1 MKPVTFRSPE
11 ELQSAGLIQ
20 AHELETISRVAEQ
33 YVIALPERLAGL
45 IDRNDPSD
53 PIGLQ
58 YVPSKDELNTLPGET
73 EDPIGDAAHSPVP
86 GIVHRYPDRVLL
98 KITSTCPVYC
108 RFCFRRERVG
118 PEKGAPLGRVELES
132 ALAYIA
138 ERPEIF
144 EVILTGGDPM
154 ILSPARA
161 GEITRRLEAID
172 HVKVIRWHSRVPVA
186 APERITPEFVE
197 AIRGQTKA
205 VFVAVHANHAREFS
219 PEAVA
224 AVRGLAQAGISLVS
238 QTVLL
243 RGVNDTFEALAD
255 LMRTF
260 LSVGIKPYYLHH
272 LDAAPGTSHFR
283 VPVEVGQAL
292 VRRLRDELSGLAT
305 PHFVA
310 DIPGGVSKAVMNL
323 PDIERREDD
332 FHLRGRDGQLYR
344 PPGSPSS

>member
-1 MKPVTFRSPE
+1 MKPVTYRHAG
-11 ELQSAGLIQ
+11 ELLTAGIISADQLPVV
-20 AHELETISRVAEQ
+20 SRVAEN
-33 YVIALPERLAGL
+33 YVIALPARLATL
-45 IDRNDPSD
+45 IDRDDPLD

-58 YVPSKDELNTLPGET
+58 YVPSGEELNAQPGEMD
-73 EDPIGDAAHSPVP
+73 DPIGDAAHSPIP

-118 PEKGAPLGRVELES
+118 PEKGD
-132 ALAYIA
+132 ALSKAEIDAACAYIA
-138 ERPEIF
+138 DRPEIF

-161 GEITRRLEAID
+161 GALTRRLEAID

-186 APERITPEFVE
+186 APERVTPEFTE
-197 AIRGQTKA
+197 AIRSSEKA
-205 VFVAVHANHAREFS
+205 VFVAVHANHAREFT

-224 AVRGLAQAGISLVS
+224 AIRRLSQAGISLVS
-238 QTVLL
+238 QSVLL

-255 LMRTF
+255 LMRAF
-260 LSVGIKPYYLHH
+260 LSVGIKPYYLHQ

-283 VPVEVGQAL
+283 VPVEEGQAL

-305 PHFVA
+305 PTYVA

-323 PDIERREDD
+323 PDIERRDD
-332 FHLRGRDGQLYR
+332 AFVLRGRDGETYL
-344 PPGSPSS
+344 PPGYTG

>member
-1 MKPVTFRSPE
+1 MKPVTFRSPG
-11 ELQSAGLIQ
+11 ELQAAGLIP
-20 AHELETISRVAEQ
+20 AGDLETISRVAEQ
-33 YVIALPERLAGL
+33 YVIALPERLADL
-45 IDRNDPSD
+45 INRDDPSD

-58 YVPSKDELNTLPGET
+58 YVPSGEELNALPGEA

-118 PEKGAPLGRVELES
+118 PEKGAPLGKAELEA

-138 ERPEIF
+138 GRPGIF

-154 ILSPARA
+154 VLSPARA
-161 GEITRRLEAID
+161 GEITRRLEAIG

-186 APERITPEFVE
+186 APERVTPEFAE
-197 AIRGQTKA
+197 AIRGRTKS
-205 VFVAVHANHAREFS
+205 VFVAIHANHAREFT
-219 PEAVA
+219 PEARVA
-224 AVRGLAQAGISLVS
+224 IRRLAQAGISLVS
-238 QTVLL
+238 QSVLL
-243 RGVNDTFEALAD
+243 RGVNDSFEALAD
-255 LMRTF
+255 LMRAF
-260 LSVGIKPYYLHH
+260 LSVVIKPYYLHQ

-283 VPVEVGQAL
+283 VPVEEGQAL
-292 VRRLRDELSGLAT
+292 VRRIRDELSGLAT

-323 PDIERREDD
+323 PDIERRGDA
-332 FHLRGRDGQLYR
+332 FHLRGRDDQLYR
-344 PPGSPSS
+344 PPGQVE